1 MSLKS
6 QIMISLKEAMRAK
19 DKISLDTLR
28 AVKSELLKMET
39 ASNAPIEIS
48 QAEEIKLLRKMQK
61 QRKDAAAIYS
71 EQGRAELASLEIEQ
85 SAVLDKFLP
94 QQLSKIELT
103 SAILEIIKKVGAT
116 EPSDMGKVMGISSK
130 ELAGKAEGRMI
141 ADIVK
146 AELNSK

>member
-19 DKISLDTLR
+19 DKISLETLR

-39 ASNAPIEIS
+39 AANAPIEIS
-48 QAEEIKLLRKMQK
+48 HGEEIKLLQKMQK

-71 EQGRAELASLEIEQ
+71 EQGREELASLEIEQ

-94 QQLSKIELT
+94 QQLSKAALK
-103 SAILEIIKKVGAT
+103 SAILQIIEKVGAT
-116 EPSDMGKVMGISSK
+116 GPSDMGKVMGISSI
-130 ELAGKAEGRMI
+130 ELAGRAEGRTI
-141 ADIVK
+141 ADVVK

>member
-19 DKISLDTLR
+19 DKVSLDTLR